1 MLNVNIWDILWTVI
15 NLLLFFVLLRIFLF
29 KPVLKVMNDREKKIR
44 DDLDSAE
51 ATKEES
57 EELKA
62 QYEAELADVN
72 EEADKIRT
80 DAKNSAEK
88 EKAEIIA
95 DAHTEAERL
104 IADAQKTIERDRQ
117 EAIESAHNEIA
128 GLAVLTAAR
137 LVSNKIELANC
148 LVFDAPLQGVI
159 LKCCFFP

>member
-1 MLNVNIWDILWTVI
+1 MLNIDKWDIIWTIV

-29 KPVLKVMNDREKKIR
+29 KPVLKVMDEREKKIQ
-44 DDLDSAE
+44 DDLEGAE
-51 ATKEES
+51 TAKEES
-57 EELKA
+57 EGLKA

-80 DAKNSAEK
+80 EAKNSAEK

-137 LVSNKIELANC
+137 LVSNKIDKDSDREYAEQFLSEVGADHNE
-148 LVFDAPLQGVI
+148 
-159 LKCCFFP
+159 